1 MNSPETHH
9 LETVGH
15 RCMTYLEDLWDIC
28 RSVCGPG
35 LRSSIKYFQGLNSSI
50 NLIEIPT
57 GTSFPGGWVIPQE
70 WEFDYCYIEHETGVR
85 YADSTFTNLHVVNY
99 SLAVDS
105 TLSYE
110 ELVEHVHY
118 STEFPDSVPYYTSYY
133 KRVWGFCMSFS
144 EYKQLPTEGKYRV
157 KIASRHFDGC
167 LTLGHSVLNGSSS
180 KEIFFHHIY
189 VIHQW
194 LTMN

>member
-57 GTSFPGGWVIPQE
+57 GTSFPGGWVIPQNGNSTIVISSTRL
-70 WEFDYCYIEHETGVR
+70 EF
-85 YADSTFTNLHVVNY
+85 
-99 SLAVDS
+99 
-105 TLSYE
+105 
-110 ELVEHVHY
+110 
-118 STEFPDSVPYYTSYY
+118 
-133 KRVWGFCMSFS
+133 
-144 EYKQLPTEGKYRV
+144 
-157 KIASRHFDGC
+157 
-167 LTLGHSVLNGSSS
+167 
-180 KEIFFHHIY
+180 
-189 VIHQW
+189 VI
-194 LTMN
+194 